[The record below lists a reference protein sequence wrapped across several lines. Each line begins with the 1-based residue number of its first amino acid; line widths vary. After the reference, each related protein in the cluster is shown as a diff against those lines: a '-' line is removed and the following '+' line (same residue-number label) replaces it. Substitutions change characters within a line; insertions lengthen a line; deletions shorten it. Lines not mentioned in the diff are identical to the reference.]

1 MFHTGLKTRIAITAI
16 LFLQCFKVLAQWG
29 APYANSW
36 ISYDKPFVKI
46 AIAQKGIYKVPFAS
60 LPAGFSTSD
69 PSKLQL
75 WHRGKQVAIL
85 SASKNEILFYAVPN
99 DGQTDSLFYRPM
111 SSRKNPFFSYY
122 SDQSAYFL
130 VNGDAAGL
138 RAETQNVATDPA
150 AAQLTEAT
158 AVAQN
163 VFLQEYSLSTEY
175 PVRPNF
181 FNSFFELAASKTG
194 KVQLG
199 QKQVPYAFTLPG
211 LGKSGAEKAVLKL
224 LVHGRSNN
232 SRNIEIYVGKND
244 QSLRLVQTLSN
255 SGFAGVETSFELKAG
270 DVGTDGKGVLTL
282 KSVSSDALDRFS
294 PAYFTITYAR
304 DLDMAGLKTITF
316 TVPATSSKT
325 SRISLKNGPAGAQ
338 VLDITNEDRPVIL
351 SGNLSDLTFNRQT
364 GKVAN
369 LLVTADVATVA
380 AANITSGK
388 FTKPDLANADYVI
401 ITSEN
406 LLEGAKL
413 YADYRASAAG
423 GGYKTLVVSIKDI
436 YNQFNYGEP
445 SPVGIRRFVDYMLT
459 QGSRDKQLLLI
470 GKSITHN
477 ERMKRELPDEVP
489 TVGYPGSDVLLVEGL
504 GGTPANVP
512 SVPIGRI
519 PAVTNDNIR
528 DYLQKVKD
536 YESNAF
542 GDLGWRKRVLHLNG
556 GKSTSEITQLKN
568 MLKNLVPVITNGP
581 VGGQVTAFVKQQP
594 IIEAEKVNITPEVNA
609 GVGLIT
615 YFGHGSTTI
624 TDLDMGY
631 ATDEARAY
639 ANSLRYPMMYF
650 NGCGVGNVFSGR
662 FNPAANSGVD
672 RYSLSMDWLLAARR
686 GAIVVVANSFESFV
700 SPSEDYLIQL
710 YHDMFSNAEMLNQ
723 PIGKIQVAVA
733 QKIASEDKGVYAIA
747 NIHQSL
753 LQGDP
758 ALKLV
763 TVDKPDY
770 AVDADEGISIHSE
783 LGDKTIG
790 NSAKLR
796 LRTIFSNKGRF
807 QKGGNVPV
815 EITYRY
821 KEGNVT
827 KAEVVQAF
835 AYSDTLE
842 VTFTNDKI
850 LQSVQVIIDP
860 KITLSEVTRKN
871 NIAELLIDWDRAK
884 DEKAYPATAIKDIV
898 PPVLSV
904 NFNGRQLENNE
915 VIRPNPKITVDLED
929 DRLIFSDTTLIE
941 VFLKP
946 CQDESCKFKK
956 VNFSNPNLTIDS
968 VSSHAI
974 RVSYASSGLVAGK
987 YELLVN
993 GRDMAS
999 NATVQPYQLVFEVK
1013 EEEAANIEVVASP
1026 NPAFSYLRFEAQMG
1040 KLGMEKAQVRSL
1052 LFDKNG
1058 NQVFEKVVD
1067 ADVTEKF
1074 TWYMQVD
1081 SLHSGLYVYKI
1092 MITPKSG
1099 SGTEFEKTGR
1109 VVIIK

>member
-1 MFHTGLKTRIAITAI
+1 MFHTGLKTRIAITVI
-16 LFLQCFKVLAQWG
+16 LLLQCFKVLAQWG

-46 AIAQKGIYKVPFAS
+46 AIAQKGIYKIPFTA
-60 LPAGFSTSD
+60 LPAGFSTSE
-69 PSKLQL
+69 PEKLQL

-85 SASKNEILFYAVPN
+85 SASKSEILFYAVPN

-111 SSRKNPFFSYY
+111 SSWKNPFFSFY

-130 VNGDAAGL
+130 INGETAGL
-138 RAETQNVATDPA
+138 RAETQNVATDPSA
-150 AAQLTEAT
+150 PQLTEAT
-158 AVAQN
+158 AIAQT
-163 VFLQEYSLSTEY
+163 VLLQEYSLSTEF
-175 PVRPNF
+175 PIRPNF

-199 QKQVPYAFTLPG
+199 QKQVPYPFTLTN
-211 LGKSGAEKAVLKL
+211 LGKAGAEKAVLKL

-244 QSLRLVQTLSN
+244 QSLRLVKTLSN
-255 SGFAGVETSFELKAG
+255 AGFAGVETSFELKAEDAG
-270 DVGTDGKGVLTL
+270 PDGKGVLSL
-282 KSVSSDALDRFS
+282 KSVSQDALDRFS
-294 PAYFTITYAR
+294 LAYFNVSYSR
-304 DLDMAGLKTITF
+304 NLDMAGLKTLPF
-316 TVPATSSKT
+316 AVPATSSKT
-325 SRISLKNGPAGAQ
+325 SRIGLKNGAAGAQ
-338 VLDITNEDRPVIL
+338 ILDITDEDRPVIL
-351 SGNLSDLTFNRQT
+351 SGNLSDFTFNRQA

-369 LLVTADVATVA
+369 LLVTSEVAMVA
-380 AANITSGK
+380 AANISSGK
-388 FTKPDLANADYVI
+388 FTKPDLASANYVI

-423 GGYKTLVVSIKDI
+423 GGYKTIVVNIKDV

-542 GDLGWRKRVLHLNG
+542 GDLAWRKRVLHLNG

-568 MLKNLVPVITNGP
+568 MLKNLVPVVTDGP
-581 VGGQVTAFVKQQP
+581 VGGQVTAFAKQQG
-594 IIEAEKVNITPEVNA
+594 IIEVEKVNITPEVNA

-615 YFGHGSTTI
+615 YFGHGSTTV

-639 ANSLRYPMMYF
+639 SNSLRYPMMYF
-650 NGCGVGNVFSGR
+650 NGCGVGNIFSGR
-662 FNPAANSGVD
+662 FNPAANTSD

-700 SPSEDYLIQL
+700 SPSEDYLSQL
-710 YHDMFSNAEMLNQ
+710 YHDMFANAEMLNQ
-723 PIGKIQVAVA
+723 PIGKIQQAVA
-733 QKIASEDKGVYAIA
+733 QKIASEDKGAYATA

-770 AVDADEGISIHSE
+770 AVDAEEGISIHSE

-790 NSAKLR
+790 NSANLR
-796 LRTIFSNKGRF
+796 LRVILSNKGRF
-807 QKGGNVPV
+807 QKGMNVPV
-815 EITYRY
+815 EISYRY
-821 KEGNVT
+821 KEGNVNKT
-827 KAEVVQAF
+827 ETIQAF

-842 VTFTNDKI
+842 ATFANDKI
-850 LQSVQVIIDP
+850 LQSVQVAIDP
-860 KITLSEVTRKN
+860 KITLSEMTRKN
-871 NIAELLIDWDRAK
+871 NVAELLIDWSRAK
-884 DEKAYPATAIKDIV
+884 DEKAYPATALKDIV

-915 VIRPNPKITVDLED
+915 VIRPNPRITVDLED
-929 DRLIFSDTTLIE
+929 DRLLVADTSLVE

-956 VNFSNPNLTIDS
+956 LNFSDPKLTIDS

-974 RVSYASSGLVAGK
+974 RVAYTSAGLPAGK

-999 NATVQPYQLVFEVK
+999 NATVQPYQLFFEVTDDN
-1013 EEEAANIEVVASP
+1013 AANVEVIASP
-1026 NPAFSYLRFEAQMG
+1026 NPAFSYLRFEAKMG
-1040 KLGMEKAQVRSL
+1040 SYGTEKASVRSV

-1058 NQVFEKVVD
+1058 NQVFEKVID
-1067 ADVTEKF
+1067 TDVSEKF

-1081 SLHSGLYVYKI
+1081 SLSSGLYVYKI
-1092 MITPKSG
+1092 KITPKNG
-1099 SGTEFEKTGR
+1099 SGTGFEKTGR

>member
-1 MFHTGLKTRIAITAI
+1 MFHTGLKTRIAITVI

-46 AIAQKGIYKVPFAS
+46 AIAQKGIYKIPFTA
-60 LPAGFSTSD
+60 LPAGFSTSE
-69 PSKLQL
+69 PEKLQL

-85 SASKNEILFYAVPN
+85 SVSKSEILFYAVPN

-111 SSRKNPFFSYY
+111 SSRKNPFFSFY

-130 VNGDAAGL
+130 INGDTAGL
-138 RAETQNVATDPA
+138 RAETQNVATDPT

-158 AVAQN
+158 SVAQT
-163 VFLQEYSLSTEY
+163 VLLQEYSLSTEF
-175 PVRPNF
+175 PIRPNF

-199 QKQVPYAFTLPG
+199 QKQVPFPFTLANV
-211 LGKSGAEKAVLKL
+211 GKAGSEKAVLKL

-232 SRNIEIYVGKND
+232 TRNIEIYVGKND

-255 SGFAGVETSFELKAG
+255 AGFAGIETSFELKAEDAG
-270 DVGTDGKGVLTL
+270 PDGKGVLSL
-282 KSVSSDALDRFS
+282 KSVSQDALDRFS
-294 PAYFTITYAR
+294 LAYFNVSYSR
-304 DLDMAGLKTITF
+304 NLDMAGLKTLPF
-316 TVPATSSKT
+316 AVPATNSKA
-325 SRISLKNGPAGAQ
+325 SRIGLKNGPAGAQ
-338 VLDITNEDRPVIL
+338 ILDITNEDRPIIL
-351 SGNLSDLTFNRQT
+351 SGNLSDFTFNRQA
-364 GKVAN
+364 GRIAS
-369 LLVTADVATVA
+369 LLVTSEVAMVA
-380 AANITSGK
+380 AANISSGK
-388 FTKPDLANADYVI
+388 FTKPDVASANYVI

-423 GGYKTLVVSIKDI
+423 GGYKPIVVNIKDI

-459 QGSRDKQLLLI
+459 QGTRDKQLLLI

-542 GDLGWRKRVLHLNG
+542 GDLAWRKRVLHLNG
-556 GKSTSEITQLKN
+556 GKSTSEITQLKS
-568 MLKNLVPVITNGP
+568 MLKNLVPVVTDGP
-581 VGGQVTAFVKQQP
+581 VGGQVTAFAKQQG
-594 IIEAEKVNITPEVNA
+594 IIEVEKVNITPEVNA

-615 YFGHGSTTI
+615 YFGHGSTTV

-639 ANSLRYPMMYF
+639 SNSLRYPMMYF
-650 NGCGVGNVFSGR
+650 NGCGVGNIFSGR
-662 FNPAANSGVD
+662 FNPAANTSD

-700 SPSEDYLIQL
+700 SPSEDYLSQL
-710 YHDMFSNAEMLNQ
+710 YHDMFANPEMLNQ
-723 PIGKIQVAVA
+723 PIGKIQQVVA
-733 QKIASEDKGVYAIA
+733 QKIASEDKGTYATA

-758 ALKLV
+758 ALKLI

-790 NSAKLR
+790 NSTNLR
-796 LRTIFSNKGRF
+796 LRVILSNKGRF
-807 QKGGNVPV
+807 QKGMNVPV
-815 EITYRY
+815 EISYRY

-827 KAEVVQAF
+827 KTESIQAF

-842 VTFTNDKI
+842 ATFVNDKI
-850 LQSVQVIIDP
+850 LQSVQVVIDP
-860 KITLSEVTRKN
+860 KITLSEMTRKN
-871 NIAELLIDWDRAK
+871 NVAELLIDWNRAK
-884 DEKAYPATAIKDIV
+884 DEKAYPATALKDIV

-915 VIRPNPKITVDLED
+915 VIRPNPRITVDLED
-929 DRLIFSDTTLIE
+929 DRLIVADTSLVE

-956 VNFSNPNLTIDS
+956 LNFSDPKLTIDS

-974 RVSYASSGLVAGK
+974 RVTYASAGLASGK

-999 NATVQPYQLVFEVK
+999 NATVQPYQLFFEVTDDNV
-1013 EEEAANIEVVASP
+1013 ANVEVVASP
-1026 NPAFSYLRFEAQMG
+1026 NPAFSYLRFEAKMG
-1040 KLGMEKAQVRSL
+1040 SYGTEKASVRSL

-1058 NQVFEKVVD
+1058 NQVFEKVVET
-1067 ADVTEKF
+1067 DVTEKF

-1081 SLHSGLYVYKI
+1081 SLTSGLYVYKI
-1092 MITPKSG
+1092 KIMPKNG
-1099 SGTEFEKTGR
+1099 SGTGFEKTGR